1 MSHKAISRCD
11 LGVLTVNNFR
21 HSYANIVKL
30 GNCSTHSRP
39 HKSCSFQCLFH
50 NNLKDAKGT
59 KKAEPIDLGIL
70 HITGLNTI
78 YCDIFSFFIKS

>member
-1 MSHKAISRCD
+1 MIQSWEMSHKAISKFD

-50 NNLKDAKGT
+50 NNFKYAKGT
-59 KKAEPIDLGIL
+59 KRQNPLIL
-70 HITGLNTI
+70 EYFL
-78 YCDIFSFFIKS
+78 